1 MADTTTQRSPIH
13 HVLQARQPTWC
24 DTFDMPIVVR
34 FQTEE
39 AERQSMKRLGLCDLS
54 GLSKLGIKGRD
65 SASWLESKNIDVPAA
80 VYESSR
86 LADDGLIV
94 RIATDEFFL
103 ESGISNQTVPTLSSE
118 SESLSGHVFR
128 VERHEATFL
137 LVGTR
142 AIDVLA
148 QTCGINFEEAVLR
161 RLIYSRVA
169 GVSCGILPDSIGEL
183 PAYRL
188 WIDPSYAVYVWETLE
203 QICHDLG
210 GKAVGAGCL
219 FPDWP

>member
-1 MADTTTQRSPIH
+1 MADITTKRSPIH
-13 HVLQARQPTWC
+13 HVLQARKPTWC
-24 DTFDMPIVVR
+24 YALDTPIVVR
-34 FQTEE
+34 FQTED

-54 GLSKLGIKGRD
+54 GLSKLGIKGHD

-80 VYESSR
+80 IYESRR

-118 SESLSGHVFR
+118 LESISQYVFR
-128 VERHEATFL
+128 VEFQEATFL

-148 QTCGINFEEAVLR
+148 QTCGINFDEAVPR

-169 GVSCGILPDSIGEL
+169 GVSCGIFPDSIGEV
-183 PAYRL
+183 PAYRF
-188 WIDPSYAVYVWETLE
+188 WIDPSYAAYLWETLE

-210 GKAVGAGCL
+210 GNAIGAGCL